1 MLNSD
6 PPGVDTLEVSIF
18 GPGKGESVAV
28 HLGANKWIIVDSCID
43 TINNTLPVIKYL
55 KNIGVSVENDVLMVL
70 GTHAHDDHIAGIAKV
85 LDECK
90 SAFYACSSAL
100 VQEEF
105 IAVLEEDLQAE
116 LGLRKSSYSEFREVN
131 EITNA
136 RRIAA
141 GGKRFMKR
149 AIENLPLIELRLNG
163 SLCKVTALSPSHEA
177 VTRMV
182 RNLADANVVTVGKP
196 RHSFRGDPNE
206 SSVALWIE
214 SLDNVVLLGADLL
227 KGPSGC
233 GWAGILSEFTPNER
247 ASLFKVPHHGAP
259 NADEEMVWQKLL
271 VRQPPIGA

>member
-1 MLNSD
+1 MNRRGRVPICSSVFCSD
-6 PPGVDTLEVSIF
+6 HLRPAAKAAGVSIPD
-18 GPGKGESVAV
+18 G
-28 HLGANKWIIVDSCID
+28 HRC
-43 TINNTLPVIKYL
+43 
-55 KNIGVSVENDVLMVL
+55 
-70 GTHAHDDHIAGIAKV
+70 
-85 LDECK
+85 
-90 SAFYACSSAL
+90 
-100 VQEEF
+100 
-105 IAVLEEDLQAE
+105 
-116 LGLRKSSYSEFREVN
+116 
-131 EITNA
+131 
-136 RRIAA
+136 A

-271 VRQPPIGA
+271 VPDDPVALLAPYRAGRHPRPDPSDRERICRRTTQIGRASCRERV